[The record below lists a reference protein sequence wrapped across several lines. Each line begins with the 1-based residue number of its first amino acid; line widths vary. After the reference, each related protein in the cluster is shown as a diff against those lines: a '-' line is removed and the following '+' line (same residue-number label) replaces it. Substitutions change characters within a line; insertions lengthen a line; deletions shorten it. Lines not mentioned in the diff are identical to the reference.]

1 MNKIGVYSWRDG
13 REEFCVPLPNVF
25 LSPIRIDILKFVNS
39 NMSKNKRQAYSVN
52 QSAGMNTSSISWG
65 TGRAVARVPRVKGS
79 GSNRSGQGAVA
90 NSCRGGRMF
99 SPTTIWRKW
108 HHKIIKTQRSY
119 ALSTAIA
126 CSGLTSIVI
135 ARGHNIN
142 KVPEIP
148 LVLSSLAECHIS
160 TKSAKKTLINL
171 GAYKD
176 IVDKKIKRTIKA
188 GKGKFRNRRYKNY
201 LGPLIIHKDR
211 IRNFRNMPGIDTS
224 CVKHLSLQKMAPGGH
239 VGRFCIWTVN
249 AFRMIDSL
257 FSKKMIHAMTDLKTI
272 INSEYVQNRLKY
284 SSKSIIY

>member
-13 REEFCVPLPNVF
+13 SEEFYVSLPNVF

-52 QSAGMNTSSISWG
+52 QSAGMNTSAISWG

-126 CSGLTSIVI
+126 CSGLLSIVV

-148 LVLSSLAECHIS
+148 LVISSLAECHIS
-160 TKSAKKTLINL
+160 TKSAKKALINV
-171 GAYKD
+171 GAYED
-176 IVDKKIKRTIKA
+176 IVCKKKKRAIKA
-188 GKGKFRNRRYKNY
+188 GKGKFRNRRYKTY

-211 IRNFRNMPGIDTS
+211 IRNFRNIPGIDTS
-224 CVKHLSLQKMAPGGH
+224 CIKYLSLQKMAPGGH

-249 AFRMIDSL
+249 AFRILDSL
-257 FSKKMIHAMTDLKTI
+257 FKSKTKYETNDIKSV
-272 INSEYVQNRLKY
+272 INSTQVQNDLNY
-284 SSKSIIY
+284 SARALGY